1 MSHHFDESADAPDDR
16 LLVRP
21 YVAPSGRP
29 SRSTT
34 PAWPHTGPVPV
45 SFRAPETR
53 GDADPGPGPESASGA
68 RPTAATATERGSRA
82 PLPALALLALA
93 AAGAL
98 VFLLGGP
105 DPEPRRAVKP
115 PELSLPVL
123 PARSPGAGSGAEPS
137 PAGSVRASAPSAAS
151 SPSGPAPGSTGPSA
165 GQTPKS
171 APPSGPSGAA
181 SPGGSGTLRMG
192 DRGPEVRALQE
203 RLYGQ
208 GFTYVSVTGEYD
220 SQTKRGVAQLQRD
233 RDIKGDQPGVYGPAT
248 RAAFGG

>member
-1 MSHHFDESADAPDDR
+1 MSHYSDESAGVPDDR
-16 LLVRP
+16 LFVRP
-21 YVAPSGRP
+21 YVAPSGRS
-29 SRSTT
+29 SRATT

-45 SFRAPETR
+45 SFRAPEPR
-53 GDADPGPGPESASGA
+53 RDGGPEPASGTESA
-68 RPTAATATERGSRA
+68 GAGTGRERGTRV
-82 PLPALALLALA
+82 PLVAAALLALA
-93 AAGAL
+93 AAGGT
-98 VFLLGGP
+98 VFLLSGP

-115 PELSLPVL
+115 PELSVPVL
-123 PARSPGAGSGAEPS
+123 PARSPGAGPDDPS
-137 PAGSVRASAPSAAS
+137 PERSVRASAPSAAAS
-151 SPSGPAPGSTGPSA
+151 ASPSGPGPAGPTA

-171 APPSGPSGAA
+171 APPGAPSGPPSSGA
-181 SPGGSGTLRMG
+181 SGTLRMG

-203 RLYGQ
+203 RLHAQ

>member
-1 MSHHFDESADAPDDR
+1 MSHHSDESAGVPEDR
-16 LLVRP
+16 LFVRP

-29 SRSTT
+29 PRATT

-45 SFRAPETR
+45 SFRAPEPR
-53 GDADPGPGPESASGA
+53 SDDGPEPASGA
-68 RPTAATATERGSRA
+68 EPAATGPGRERGSRG
-82 PLPALALLALA
+82 PLVALALLALA
-93 AAGAL
+93 AAGGLA
-98 VFLLGGP
+98 FLPSGP

-115 PELSLPVL
+115 PELSVPVL
-123 PARSPGAGSGAEPS
+123 PARSPGAGADAGPPPE
-137 PAGSVRASAPSAAS
+137 GSVRASAPSSAAS
-151 SPSGPAPGSTGPSA
+151 ASAPGPGPVGSSA
-165 GQTPKS
+165 GQTPKP
-171 APPSGPSGAA
+171 APPGAPSGPPTPAA
-181 SPGGSGTLRMG
+181 SGTLRMG

-203 RLYGQ
+203 RLHGQ